1 MACGILIPQ
10 PGTESMLPAVQCT
23 ILNAWTAK
31 EVPKEGNFLTKVFQP
46 KIQLYIKHIFAGNCH
61 ANMYYRGGV
70 TLWSS
75 NRILFF
81 FFFSLQIPSSTKWM
95 VYKMKVKWQVKA
107 QSYLTLCDPMDCSL
121 PGSSIHWILPGK
133 NTRVG
138 GQFLLQG
145 IFLPQRLNL
154 GLPDCRQI
162 LYHLNHREAL
172 VYKIGC
178 SLGHFYFFFLLFK

>member
-10 PGTESMLPAVQCT
+10 PGTESMLPAVQCI

-81 FFFSLQIPSSTKWM
+81 FFFS
-95 VYKMKVKWQVKA
+95 VYKSHHPPNEWSIRWKWSDKSKLSHIWLFVTPWTVAYQA
-107 QSYLTLCDPMDCSL
+107 PPSIEFSQARTL
-121 PGSSIHWILPGK
+121 
-133 NTRVG
+133 
-138 GQFLLQG
+138 
-145 IFLPQRLNL
+145 
-154 GLPDCRQI
+154 
-162 LYHLNHREAL
+162 E
-172 VYKIGC
+172 
-178 SLGHFYFFFLLFK
+178 